1 MLRRE
6 GGTCG
11 FTASIIMDLRSVGEH
26 AAKFKQKVLRVK
38 QDLGAVDFEW
48 YPHDTLTAVDHLDRL
63 LTGTNRFLFSDKRQ
77 RIIDIGCQDGE
88 LSFLLE
94 SLGHDVTALDHPAY
108 SHNGMRGVRALKSA
122 LSSSISLHEI
132 DLDGQFS
139 LPRGDYDL
147 ALFLGV
153 LYHLRNP
160 FYALEEI
167 ARRASS
173 CLLSTRIARRFPDG
187 TNMPPGVA
195 MAYLLDERELNED
208 DSNYFIFSEAG
219 LRVMLKRTHWNLCE
233 YMSAGDT
240 TRSDPVRLDR
250 DERVFC
256 LLASRYERLS
266 NVELLE
272 GWHESEGT
280 GWRWTKREF
289 SALIQWKEPVPPRRL
304 TVHMFLPESLMDRV
318 SPLRLSVSVNGRPLP
333 PEVFRTPGAQSLVR
347 ALPATMAG
355 VLLVHFSLSHAL
367 PPDQDDARERGL
379 IMTSLHMA

>member
-1 MLRRE
+1 
-6 GGTCG
+6 
-11 FTASIIMDLRSVGEH
+11 MDLRTVREH
-26 AAKFKQKVLRVK
+26 AAKFKQKVLRAK
-38 QDLGAVDFEW
+38 RDLGAVDFEW
-48 YPHDTLTAVDHLDRL
+48 YPHDTLTALAHLDRL
-63 LTGTNRFLFSDKRQ
+63 LTGTRRLLFSDKRQ

-122 LSSSISLHEI
+122 LGSSISLHEI

-139 LPRGDYDL
+139 LPGGDYDL

-153 LYHLRNP
+153 LYHLRSP
-160 FYALEEI
+160 FQVLEEI
-167 ARRASS
+167 ARRTSS

-195 MAYLLDERELNED
+195 MAYLLDERELNDD
-208 DSNYFIFSEAG
+208 DSNYFIFSDAG
-219 LRVMLKRTHWNLCE
+219 LRVMLKRTHWDICE
-233 YMSAGDT
+233 YMNVGDVT
-240 TRSDPVRLDR
+240 ASDPVRLDR

-272 GWHESEGT
+272 GWHESEQT

-289 SALIQWKEPVPPRRL
+289 SARIRWKEPLPPRRL
-304 TVHMFLPESLMDRV
+304 ALQVFLPEGLVDGA
-318 SPLRLSVSVNGRPLP
+318 SPLRVSLSVNGRPLP
-333 PEVFRTPGAQSLVR
+333 PEVFRTPGEQSLVR
-347 ALPATMAG
+347 ALPVAMEDDF
-355 VLLVHFSLSHAL
+355 LVQVSLSRAL

-379 IMTSLHMA
+379 IVTSLHLA

>member
-1 MLRRE
+1 
-6 GGTCG
+6 
-11 FTASIIMDLRSVGEH
+11 MDLRTVSEH
-26 AAKFKQKVLRVK
+26 AAKFKQKILHVK
-38 QDLGAVDFEW
+38 RDLGAVDFEW
-48 YPHDTLTAVDHLDRL
+48 YPHDTLTALDHLDRL
-63 LTGTNRFLFSDKRQ
+63 LTGTHRLLFPDKRQ

-122 LSSSISLHEI
+122 LNSSITLHEI
-132 DLDGQFS
+132 DLDQQFS
-139 LPRGDYDL
+139 LPGSDYDL

-160 FYALEEI
+160 FYILEEI
-167 ARRASS
+167 ARRTSS

-219 LRVMLKRTHWNLCE
+219 LRVMLKRTHWDICE

-240 TRSDPVRLDR
+240 TTSDPVRLDR

-272 GWHESEGT
+272 GWHESEAT

-289 SALIQWKEPVPPRRL
+289 SARILWKEPFPPRRL
-304 TVHMFLPESLMDRV
+304 AAQLFLPESLMDPAGQLRV
-318 SPLRLSVSVNGRPLP
+318 SLSVNGRPLP

-347 ALPATMAG
+347 ALPVTMADDF
-355 VLLVHFSLSHAL
+355 LVHFSLSHAL

-379 IMTSLHMA
+379 IVTSLHMG